1 MTEPVLKEEIDRFVV
16 LPVNA
21 AYQDLWDMYKYHQK
35 MFWVAE
41 EIDYPAD
48 KNDWESL
55 SEDERFFIKRILAFF
70 AGSDGIVIENL
81 VTNFCNEVKISEA
94 RAFYTFQA
102 AMEQIHSETYALL
115 IDTFIKDKLEKR
127 ELFNAIENFES
138 IKKKA
143 DWAMKWISSEQPF
156 VNRLIAF
163 SVVEGIFFSGAF
175 CSIFWLK
182 SKGKMVKAL
191 GHSNELIARDEGLH
205 TQFAVLL
212 YKKLKNKPTQ
222 DTVHSIVKEAV
233 AIEKEFICDS
243 IPCDLIGMNKVLM
256 SEYIEFVADRL
267 VQQLGFDKIY
277 DSKCP
282 FDFMEQIGL
291 DGKTNF
297 FEKRVS
303 EYQLSGFDNE
313 EIVYTIE
320 EDDDF

>member
-115 IDTFIKDKLEKR
+115 IDTFIKDKQEK
-127 ELFNAIENFES
+127 ENFS
-138 IKKKA
+138 
-143 DWAMKWISSEQPF
+143 M
-156 VNRLIAF
+156 L
-163 SVVEGIFFSGAF
+163 
-175 CSIFWLK
+175 LK
-182 SKGKMVKAL
+182 TLKAL
-191 GHSNELIARDEGLH
+191 KRKLTGL
-205 TQFAVLL
+205 
-212 YKKLKNKPTQ
+212 
-222 DTVHSIVKEAV
+222 
-233 AIEKEFICDS
+233 
-243 IPCDLIGMNKVLM
+243 
-256 SEYIEFVADRL
+256 
-267 VQQLGFDKIY
+267 
-277 DSKCP
+277 
-282 FDFMEQIGL
+282 
-291 DGKTNF
+291 
-297 FEKRVS
+297 
-303 EYQLSGFDNE
+303 
-313 EIVYTIE
+313 
-320 EDDDF
+320 

>member
-16 LPVNA
+16 LPVNS

-115 IDTFIKDKLEKR
+115 IDTFIKDKQEKR

-143 DWAMKWISSEQPF
+143 NWAMKWISSEQPF

-163 SVVEGIFFSGAF
+163 AVAF
-175 CSIFWLK
+175 IERCWL
-182 SKGKMVKAL
+182 
-191 GHSNELIARDEGLH
+191 LH
-205 TQFAVLL
+205 TAAWQWFHLQFHCLQRWM
-212 YKKLKNKPTQ
+212 Y
-222 DTVHSIVKEAV
+222 
-233 AIEKEFICDS
+233 
-243 IPCDLIGMNKVLM
+243 
-256 SEYIEFVADRL
+256 R
-267 VQQLGFDKIY
+267 
-277 DSKCP
+277 
-282 FDFMEQIGL
+282 
-291 DGKTNF
+291 
-297 FEKRVS
+297 
-303 EYQLSGFDNE
+303 
-313 EIVYTIE
+313 
-320 EDDDF
+320 